1 LAGFSLADELI
12 TRPPQS
18 DPRIPHLVASIVGG
32 DDAVVV
38 DMKTSLGFGL
48 HRLTDTAADPKLLRA
63 ICG

>member
-18 DPRIPHLVASIVGG
+18 DPRHSASVASIVGG

-38 DMKTSLGFGL
+38 VMKTSSVSAFTG
-48 HRLTDTAADPKLLRA
+48 
-63 ICG
+63 